1 MKKFEELSRE
11 SQCAAVEVLKEV
23 IIQSHKSRNEVDG
36 QRLEF
41 NAHSIREAFIALESE
56 RPLCS
61 SDELISHTSNTKPNE
76 KLE

>member
-11 SQCAAVEVLKEV
+11 SQYAAVEVLKEV

-56 RPLCS
+56 RPVYGDGS
-61 SDELISHTSNTKPNE
+61 SS
-76 KLE
+76 